1 MPSWSDPV
9 ARAATGLLGGPT
21 GRYAVVGGRGLAG
34 VAAVVVL
41 LGTLNLALG
50 VWTKGHCLMKGW
62 TAPDHFWRACY
73 SDLPVVHVSST
84 LAERVLPWAADAPST
99 QPPLS
104 GLVMWVLALVSPEV
118 GPGVAAQQWILGLW
132 AVVCVGLLAAG
143 VLAVVAMQPRRPWQA
158 AHLALSPA
166 LTLLVLVSTDL
177 LGVTLML
184 LALWAWRRDRP
195 WGSGLLLGLALLV
208 RPFPLL
214 VLVAILVVAWRERR
228 VLPAVQTAVGTA
240 LGALAVLVPLA
251 TVEPRALTP
260 LQQWWGQGA
269 GFGALQVVPQLLGT
283 PLLPGVPVWI
293 AVTGWLLAIGL
304 GVWLGTRPGR
314 AVGVVPLTAVML
326 LVVALTATS
335 LSVQSGLWVL
345 PLLALS
351 ARPWWEHLV
360 WALAEAVHFLST
372 WLHLAFSSDPGRG
385 LPPETYA
392 LVIVLRAAAWTW
404 ILWRIWEEDPAPR
417 RRRAGAHRGGAIAD
431 GDHGAHGAQ
440 TDRPAGA
447 GGAQATDLEPVG
459 HPRAGSSRLED
470 DEPARG

>member
-1 MPSWSDPV
+1 MPWVVPSWSDPV
-9 ARAATGLLGGPT
+9 VRAATGLLGGAT

-34 VAAVVVL
+34 VAAAVVL
-41 LGTLNLALG
+41 LGSLTLALG

-62 TAPDHFWRACY
+62 TSPDHFWRGCY
-73 SDLPVVHVSST
+73 SDLPVVHVSSS
-84 LAERVLPWAADAPST
+84 LAERALPWAADVPSG

-118 GPGVAAQQWILGLW
+118 GPGIAAQQWIFGLW
-132 AVVCVGLLAAG
+132 ALVCVGLLAAA
-143 VLAVVAMQPRRPWQA
+143 VLAVVALQPRRPWQA
-158 AHLALSPA
+158 AHLAMSPVLA
-166 LTLLVLVSTDL
+166 LLVMVSTDL

-184 LALWAWRRDRP
+184 LALWAWRRERS
-195 WGSGLLLGLALLV
+195 WVAGLLLGLALLV

-228 VLPAVQTAVGTA
+228 VLPAVQTLVGTV
-240 LGALAVLVPLA
+240 LGALMVLVPLA
-251 TVEPRALTP
+251 TLEPRSLTA

-269 GFGALQVVPQLLGT
+269 GFGALQVIPQLMGS
-283 PLLPGVPVWI
+283 PLPAGLPVWI
-293 AVTGWLLAIGL
+293 AATGWLLAIGL

-314 AVGVVPLTAVML
+314 PVGIPQLVAVML
-326 LVVALTATS
+326 VVVLLTAPS

-404 ILWRIWEEDPAPR
+404 ILWRIWDEAPAAAR
-417 RRRAGAHRGGAIAD
+417 RRTGSRARHA
-431 GDHGAHGAQ
+431 
-440 TDRPAGA
+440 
-447 GGAQATDLEPVG
+447 L
-459 HPRAGSSRLED
+459 SSAA
-470 DEPARG
+470 PG